1 MRCKTYSRSKT
12 EPSAV
17 DKHSYC
23 FLELLQKKTDV
34 ASLNGAVVKGLILFV
49 TVVHGLIDFFA
60 LTKTI

>member
-1 MRCKTYSRSKT
+1 M
-12 EPSAV
+12 
-17 DKHSYC
+17 DKHSSY

-34 ASLNGAVVKGLILFV
+34 ASLSGAVVIGLILYV

>member
-1 MRCKTYSRSKT
+1 MRCKKYSRSKA

-17 DKHSYC
+17 DKHSSY

-34 ASLNGAVVKGLILFV
+34 ASWIGAVVKDLILYV